1 MKVSKEQIA
10 NMSLTKKIAIPVV
23 ALAIA
28 SGAYAANYLSSP
40 IAIKGVHVVSSITPD
55 TQTDTTTTPTAT
67 PTTVQPTTVT
77 PTQQTQTQT
86 TTPTT
91 TTPTPPQPEYGE
103 DPNNP
108 GVYIVF
114 DHTAVMNAA
123 GIPADQQ
130 AAADTL
136 ISHLMLNWRYK
147 YASGQEADLCYVM
160 PEIRM
165 DKFGSDYKD
174 NPITQLKYC
183 NYYAQTR
190 FGGWNQALGVYNQN
204 PTFGIFD

>member
-1 MKVSKEQIA
+1 
-10 NMSLTKKIAIPVV
+10 MSLTKKIAIPVV

-28 SGAYAANYLSSP
+28 GGAYAVNYLNSP
-40 IAIKGVHVVSSITPD
+40 IALKGTHVVSSVTPNMQTD
-55 TQTDTTTTPTAT
+55 TATSATPPVTSTTVQPATAAPISQTQTQTGTSSTDTTTTTS
-67 PTTVQPTTVT
+67 
-77 PTQQTQTQT
+77 
-86 TTPTT
+86 
-91 TTPTPPQPEYGE
+91 PQPEYGE

-123 GIPADQQ
+123 GVPADQQ

-147 YASGQEADLCYVM
+147 YVSGEEADLCYVM
-160 PEIRM
+160 PEIKM
-165 DKFGSDYKD
+165 DKFGADYKD

-190 FGGWNQALGVYNQN
+190 FGGWNQALATYNQN